1 MIKDHTNVLCWQV
14 SSILFSMIVSSFD
27 INLSKSLISKSKKP
41 STSPATM
48 RPAYVWHNQTL
59 DLSRKK

>member
-1 MIKDHTNVLCWQV
+1 MSLCWQV

-41 STSPATM
+41 STSLATM
-48 RPAYVWHNQTL
+48 RPAYVWYNQTL